1 MRPHARVGALC
12 DNRLASGPFSGVSA
26 AIPTLVRPKPA
37 LRRKANRKPVSR
49 VKKPFNIELMPEEI
63 ALENAI
69 LQAAAR
75 DVATVR

>member
-1 MRPHARVGALC
+1 M
-12 DNRLASGPFSGVSA
+12 
-26 AIPTLVRPKPA
+26 PTLARPKPI
-37 LRRKANRKPVSR
+37 RRPKAVRKPVSR
-49 VKKPFNIELMPEEI
+49 VKKPFKIELMPEEI